1 MVYLSLNLFKY
12 ILSFKDPRYERV
24 RNGDPFGATPTRV
37 WYTYKECNKAE
48 NPYKNVH
55 MPDLPF
61 EYHWGSPCIRRYGP
75 EIQQHLDW
83 SHRVKITILGK
94 YFVTYGEHTEKVVFG
109 GHLPLSDSDV
119 SDSDDEIDYDIIKC
133 NKKVAKMSLQ
143 CEACGPDLELYQR
156 R

>member
-1 MVYLSLNLFKY
+1 MYLPLSLFKH

-48 NPYKNVH
+48 NPYKNVLDDYI
-55 MPDLPF
+55 PS
-61 EYHWGSPCIRRYGP
+61 EYHWGSPCIRRSGP
-75 EIQQHLDW
+75 EKQQRLEWVHG
-83 SHRVKITILGK
+83 VEITILGK
-94 YFVTYGEHTEKVVFG
+94 YFLAHDAHTEKVVFG

-119 SDSDDEIDYDIIKC
+119 SDSDDEIDYDIIRC
-133 NKKVAKMSLQ
+133 SKKVAKMSLQ